1 MSKTEQLEKFGDK
14 VGHFV
19 CKDGKTTFIPITETK
34 KPEEPF
40 IFGKI
45 QSSNIDTTNVRIEEI
60 KQIVDSSIKKYFNKQ
75 EQELEQ
81 IIDTSIEHY
90 FIKQEQELEQPRKE
104 LYELS
109 LQLNTL
115 GYNDV
120 FKKVSYYLQIRGNNI
135 KSIQNLKKEMTDAI
149 KDKEN
154 MIQEYKQLS
163 YELKS
168 KYNIDYVDNPLKN
181 IAKDF
186 YYEKN
191 AIQILKQ
198 KLEEN
203 KTSYFHSPFFG
214 QK

>member
-19 CKDGKTTFIPITETK
+19 CKDGKTTFIP
-34 KPEEPF
+34 EEPF
-40 IFGKI
+40 IFGKK
-45 QSSNIDTTNVRIEEI
+45 QSNVNTTNIKIDEI
-60 KQIVDSSIKKYFNKQ
+60 KQIVDSSIEHYFNKQ
-75 EQELEQ
+75 EQA
-81 IIDTSIEHY
+81 
-90 FIKQEQELEQPRKE
+90 LEQPRKE

-115 GYNDV
+115 GYTDV
-120 FKKVSYYLQIRGNNI
+120 FKKVSYYLQIRGNNL

-168 KYNIDYVDNPLKN
+168 KYNIDYTDNPLKN
-181 IAKDF
+181 VAKDF

-191 AIQILKQ
+191 AIQILRQ